1 MPEKP
6 LSQEDLLGIVALA
19 STMDERL
26 YKKVLSKEA
35 QADDAVGNA
44 QLEAWCQLVAK
55 GDWNQFRRRLA
66 WDGLDIDTVR
76 QALGA
81 IRLPEGS
88 PFPGWMDILLE
99 ILNLSAL
106 EPEVRTA
113 GNQTDEHSLLF
124 LDPGRPLPF
133 EEIIAPFVVVA
144 QQKLTAQ
151 AGITY
156 QLLGDSAHI
165 ILQRHLLQTLISC
178 SAQALYLEFSI
189 ERQRTQS
196 PLDRFVALA
205 QGSGE
210 QTLYQ
215 QFVARMRH
223 GGLTSFFH
231 EYAVLA
237 RLLATIT
244 NLWIDAQVEFLQR
257 LASDWSELQ
266 QVFGNE
272 NPPGLVVSVEPS
284 LSDPHRGR
292 RTVIAL
298 TFASG
303 QKLVYKPKD
312 LGMEQSYYRLLTWF
326 NERNV
331 PLPFKVPRVLNRSSY
346 GWVEFVEHASCHDQE
361 AVQRYYQR
369 AGMLLCLIYAL
380 EGTDCHCE
388 NIIANGEHPVLV
400 DCETLLH
407 HRPRLETVNEGTIA
421 QFLAEEE
428 FAHSVLRTGL
438 LPSWQVRYDEQGA
451 YDVSGLGG
459 TSEQELPITGPKW
472 ERINTDHMV
481 LKYEPEKTRKQA
493 NLPLLNGAPL
503 LVEEHTQDVLTG
515 FQQMYHFLLAHRD
528 ALLAPESPLYEMARQ
543 QVRFLYRPTRVYALI
558 LQKLLTPRYLR
569 NGVNRSMYLELLSRA
584 MLPLE
589 GPSET
594 TEEPSSWWPIFA
606 AERQAMEQGDIPFF
620 TALPECASLMVGPN
634 QHIEGCFREPSFK
647 LAVTRLKTLGTKDL
661 DQQVGFIAGT
671 LYAHVAHD
679 MVHVSE
685 ESKDTNLDKGAL
697 PTPQQLTT
705 QALAI
710 AEQLATRAIRAADG
724 SVTWIAP
731 QHLPRSERY
740 QFQPLG
746 YDLYSGACGIALF
759 LAAVEKI
766 TGGAGLRELALGA
779 LQPLRQTLRYYG
791 QRAARELGIGGATGL
806 ASVVYALTRMSQWLN
821 EPGLLEDARQAARF
835 ITFADILK
843 DNALDILSGSAGV
856 ILGLFALYDISP
868 DEPLFEQIMA
878 AGHRLVQT
886 RTKSETGYQT
896 WPTLDRKVLTGFS
909 HGAAG
914 IAYALLRL
922 YAVTGDED
930 LLAVAREGIVYE
942 SSVFVPG
949 VGNWPDFRVENQPSF
964 MTTWCHGAPGIGLA
978 RLGGLSILDNAQIRK
993 DIEIALQ
1000 TTRAFGIQD
1009 MDHLC
1014 CGNLGRIELLLEAAS
1029 RLSRPELAEVASR
1042 QAEQVLKR
1050 AEHTGSFVLHPL
1062 LPRQIYSPG
1071 FFLGTAG
1078 IGYTLLRLA
1087 HPDLLPC
1094 ILLWE

>member
-1 MPEKP
+1 MPKRP

-19 STMDERL
+19 STLDERL
-26 YKKVLSKEA
+26 SKTFLPEEA
-35 QADDAVGNA
+35 QADDAIGNA

-66 WDGLDIDTVR
+66 YDGLDMDTAR

-81 IRLPEGS
+81 TRLPEGS
-88 PFPGWMDILLE
+88 PSPAWTDTLLE
-99 ILNLSAL
+99 VLNLSTL
-106 EPEVRTA
+106 EPGGRTA
-113 GNQTDEHSLLF
+113 GSQTDEHSLLF
-124 LDPGRPLPF
+124 LDPKRPLPF

-144 QQKLTAQ
+144 QQKLTTRTGTA
-151 AGITY
+151 Y
-156 QLLGDSAHI
+156 RLLGDSAHI
-165 ILQRHLLQTLISC
+165 ILQRHLLQTLIFY

-189 ERQRTQS
+189 ERERVQS
-196 PLDRFVALA
+196 SLDRLVAQVQSSDNRA
-205 QGSGE
+205 
-210 QTLYQ
+210 LYQ
-215 QFVARMRH
+215 QFVECMH
-223 GGLTSFFH
+223 QGGLVSFFR

-244 NLWIDAQVEFLQR
+244 NLWIAAQVEFLLR
-257 LASDWSELQ
+257 LASDWPELQ
-266 QVFGNE
+266 QVFGIDG
-272 NPPGLVVSVEPS
+272 PPGRVVSVEPS

-312 LGMEQSYYRLLTWF
+312 LGMERSYYRLLTWF
-326 NERNV
+326 NEQNI
-331 PLPFKVPRVLNRSSY
+331 PLPFKVLSVLNRSNY
-346 GWVEFVEHASCHDQE
+346 GWVEFVEHESCQDQG

-369 AGMLLCLIYAL
+369 AGMLLCLVYAL

-388 NIIANGEHPVLV
+388 NIIASGEHPVLV

-421 QFLAEEE
+421 QYLAEEE

-438 LPSWQVRYDEQGA
+438 LPSWQVRSDEQGA

-459 TSEQELPITGPKW
+459 VSEQELPIAGPKW

-503 LVEEHTQDVLTG
+503 LLEEHTQDVLTG
-515 FQQMYHFLLAHRD
+515 FQQMYHFLLAHREI
-528 ALLAPESPLYEMARQ
+528 LLAPESPLYEMAQQ

-569 NGVNRSMYLELLSRA
+569 NGVNRGMYLELLSRA

-589 GPSET
+589 GPLAN
-594 TEEPSSWWPIFA
+594 TEEPSRWWPIFA

-620 TALPECASLMVGPN
+620 TALPERASLMVGPN
-634 QHIEGCFREPSFK
+634 QHIAGCFQEPSFK
-647 LAVTRLKTLGTKDL
+647 LVVARLKALGPKDL
-661 DQQVGFIAGT
+661 DQQVGFIVGT

-679 MVHVSE
+679 VVHVSA
-685 ESKDTNLDKGAL
+685 ESKDTNLARGLL

-710 AEQLATRAIRAADG
+710 AEQLATRAILAADG

-791 QRAARELGIGGATGL
+791 QRAASELGIGGATGL
-806 ASVVYALTRMSQWLN
+806 ASVAYALTRVSQWLN
-821 EPGLLEDARQAARF
+821 EPALLEDARQAVRF
-835 ITFADILK
+835 ITLADIHK

-856 ILGLFALYDISP
+856 ILGLFALHDILP
-868 DEPLFEQIMA
+868 DAPLFERIVA
-878 AGHRLVQT
+878 AGHRLVQA
-886 RTKSETGYQT
+886 RTKSETGYQA
-896 WPTLDRKVLTGFS
+896 WPTLDKKLLTGFS

-922 YAVTGDED
+922 YAMMGDED
-930 LLAVAREGIVYE
+930 LLAVAREGIAYE
-942 SSVFVPG
+942 SSVFVPE
-949 VGNWPDFRVENQPSF
+949 VGNWPDFRVEQQPSF

-1000 TTRAFGIQD
+1000 TTQAFGIQD

-1014 CGNLGRIELLLEAAS
+1014 CGNLGRI
-1029 RLSRPELAEVASR
+1029 
-1042 QAEQVLKR
+1042 
-1050 AEHTGSFVLHPL
+1050 
-1062 LPRQIYSPG
+1062 
-1071 FFLGTAG
+1071 
-1078 IGYTLLRLA
+1078 
-1087 HPDLLPC
+1087 
-1094 ILLWE
+1094 